1 MKIIEQLEIMN
12 QNLKTVALN
21 QTLIYCELKAVEKQI
36 EELQREPEQQS
47 STDQAKFPIS
57 LRLMGNCSI

>member
-21 QTLIYCELKAVEKQI
+21 QALIYCELKAVEKQI
-36 EELQREPEQQS
+36 EELQHEPEQQS
-47 STDQAKFPIS
+47 STD
-57 LRLMGNCSI
+57 